1 MGRNRSMDVVSPE
14 ADNDDGIRDLTE
26 SPADSE
32 GDEVQGADILPR
44 LTWDKDLNIYQRM
57 VMAQSQARQIKK
69 DTEAKIKSKKSGV
82 EFSYKYVTHDDIAS
96 EARRILTQNG
106 ILFFPSVDEIK
117 QDGNRTALRVKGVFV
132 NADCPEEKLENM
144 VYGYANDDQDKG
156 PGKAYS
162 YAIKYMLAKTLLLNT
177 SDDIENDNV
186 EHKPATPN
194 QIAEKTEADI
204 KGWYRSLVNEI
215 EHTTSYEQLKK
226 IKTDNL
232 PMINS
237 PAVPENFKEA
247 INNQLNDAIDAAKQV
262 LLQEEA
268 ANGS

>member
-1 MGRNRSMDVVSPE
+1 MDVVSPE
-14 ADNDDGIRDLTE
+14 ANNVDGTSDAEE
-26 SPADSE
+26 SASACE
-32 GDEVQGADILPR
+32 GDEGTSPDLLSR

-57 VMAQSQARQIKK
+57 VLAQSQARKINK
-69 DTEAKIKSKKSGV
+69 DSEAKINSKKSGV

-106 ILFFPSVDEIK
+106 VLFFPSVDDLK
-117 QDGNRTALRVKGVFV
+117 QDGNRTALKVKGVFV
-132 NADCPEEKLENM
+132 NADCPDEKLENI

-177 SDDIENDNV
+177 SDDIEADNV
-186 EHKPATPN
+186 EHKPATPADRA
-194 QIAEKTEADI
+194 QKTEEEVKAWRREIFMQI
-204 KGWYRSLVNEI
+204 KN
-215 EHTTSYEQLKK
+215 TTSYEQLKQ

-232 PMINS
+232 PMLNS
-237 PAVPENFKEA
+237 KIVPEETRKAIVEKIDGRLDELKE
-247 INNQLNDAIDAAKQV
+247 V
-262 LLQEEA
+262 LLQDEA